1 METVAQTNTFTVRDV
16 KKSLSYFTG
25 DDKLSVR
32 KWIDHF
38 EQTGTLLQW
47 NNLQMFIYGKRM
59 LKGSTR

>member
-16 KKSLSYFTG
+16 KKSLSYFTD
-25 DDKLSVR
+25 DDKLSVC

-59 LKGSTR
+59 LKESTR